1 MSEPRTIYQKCG
13 QCKNF
18 FPPEDR
24 ECPYCNQFVEHPD
37 FGAPPTAQ
45 STMPHK
51 RNSYTPLLLLVRH
64 RRAACRGGAW
74 VEAWVETQVQQAIAV
89 EEALYAQSQTLYE
102 AQLEALHA
110 QTQATLQEQLLRLP
124 PNAWRQAR
132 TLQDQAQS
140 VYDAQARVL
149 HIQTQATHEAQ
160 VQDAFPGWMRW
171 LGIIE

>member
-1 MSEPRTIYQKCG
+1 M
-13 QCKNF
+13 
-18 FPPEDR
+18 
-24 ECPYCNQFVEHPD
+24 
-37 FGAPPTAQ
+37 
-45 STMPHK
+45 
-51 RNSYTPLLLLVRH
+51 
-64 RRAACRGGAW
+64 
-74 VEAWVETQVQQAIAV
+74 QQTIAV

-110 QTQATLQEQLLRLP
+110 QTQATLQEQLLWLP

-149 HIQTQATHEAQ
+149 HIQAQATYEAQ
-160 VQDAFPGWMRW
+160 VQDAVPGWMRW